1 MCVCVPAT
9 ITAQRTHLPL
19 PVTVVAYQSLASM
32 PAEHKPIIFQPHRHV
47 CLSVYLSVCVC
58 VCRAEI
64 AKLAGIHMFALISGL
79 RERGGCR
86 VARSIGSDNLAVPE
100 LPFSLSF
107 SLPLAYAVL
116 D

>member
-1 MCVCVPAT
+1 MSVCPS
-9 ITAQRTHLPL
+9 I
-19 PVTVVAYQSLASM
+19 
-32 PAEHKPIIFQPHRHV
+32 
-47 CLSVYLSVCVC
+47 YLSVCECVS

-79 RERGGCR
+79 RERGGWR

-107 SLPLAYAVL
+107 SLPSSRICCAGLAVG

>member
-19 PVTVVAYQSLASM
+19 PATVVAYQSLASM

-47 CLSVYLSVCVC
+47 CPSICLSVCECVS

-64 AKLAGIHMFALISGL
+64 AKLAGIHMFALISGM
-79 RERGGCR
+79 RERGG
-86 VARSIGSDNLAVPE
+86 
-100 LPFSLSF
+100 
-107 SLPLAYAVL
+107 
-116 D
+116 